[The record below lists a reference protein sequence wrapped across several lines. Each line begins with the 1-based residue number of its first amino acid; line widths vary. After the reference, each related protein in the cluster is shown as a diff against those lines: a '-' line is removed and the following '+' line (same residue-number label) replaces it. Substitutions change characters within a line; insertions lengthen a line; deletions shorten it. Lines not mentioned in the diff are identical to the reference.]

1 MKFKNLLASVMSGVL
16 VFGMLPFNAAFGNGE
31 KTNPIQQAF
40 EGLSLNAE
48 SINVSSASSNFRR
61 PISNESPV
69 WIVHIDSWNYPD
81 PEKII
86 DIVPE
91 DVLPYVVFNL
101 SLSIN
106 YSPTEHRWLMV
117 QDGIECARSWMK
129 VCADKGVWTMIQPA
143 SGGQCHF
150 PDYAADYDLDN
161 TIFGEFFRDYPNFLG
176 YNYCEQ
182 FWGFDTEDFPVTYQQ
197 RYDHFAALLKLC
209 NKYGG
214 YLDVSWCENQW
225 GSALNPVAMLKTNA
239 NWEEACRTYSQNFI
253 LEEKYTQ
260 PGYIADVESEVYGA
274 YISGYCG
281 NYGIRW
287 DDTGW
292 SDYPWNGGDLDPQ
305 THEQY
310 RLSTSLPIYF
320 ERMAMN
326 GMTVIDG
333 PELVWNDCIKGL
345 WDGTDDEGYKYR
357 RWDFYDQCKNT
368 NLDLMRKF
376 IDGTIRIPDRKEV
389 IDRTKVVVIQD
400 VDSGSND
407 DKYCSYKTLFE
418 GLYRAD
424 NDGNYKDNHNP
435 FKSTG
440 RYQTIPTVYGLADD
454 LAKSIPVQIK
464 QSTIASRWSSI
475 SDKQA
480 EFNKLYPDSYYA
492 NCYIANNQNSWV
504 TYYNSKLDEGDKGAQ
519 FDLKYNTCKSFDIK
533 HQLYGSAFINEYSDH
548 IDVYMNNYDED
559 AADTLRIE
567 SITITG
573 VKAKPSFIAKDRG
586 VNQTA
591 SIVDESWNDGTYTL
605 TVKHNGPI
613 DISIKCSGYETERST
628 SYPQSVRTSPEFPA
642 FYTGV
647 RQYEGE
653 NFDQKNIEE
662 NVTNGCRTDVTKFQ
676 GMGFVKFGTKDTA
689 AVKDTV
695 KTAKAGVF
703 KWMLRYSATSDVN
716 CVDLYVNGSKI
727 KTLSLPKGSGYDDW
741 KTISEN
747 INLNVGENK
756 IELKANSTLPCSLY
770 IDNFKVEGDF
780 GDAVSTVEP
789 LNGKFIKN
797 LIVNDK
803 ENSADWSINEKFEN
817 GALLFGDRDVT
828 AIDIPANLIGAEFVK
843 TACDSK
849 MFAEDLGTFTAGD
862 DTTIYIAVDNRVVP
876 IIPEWLKNWTK
887 TDDVL
892 TATGNLTFTIFKKNF
907 KSGEEVTLGTNGGTG
922 DNASYVVFAK
932 NMEIVLN
939 GKLIKNLQVFDS
951 ENAADWSIYNNTG
964 VGSALFGDRDITFTS
979 FPENLVGAETVKTAC
994 DSKLVTTDLGVFT
1007 AGADITLY
1015 VAMDSRV
1022 TNPVPNWLNDWNN
1035 TGVTML
1041 ISNDLTYILYKHNF
1055 KSGEKVIMGTNSGS
1069 GASANYIFMAVPQE
1083 KVIKGDINLD
1093 GVIDAF
1099 DMCLARKGIIDGF
1112 TNTLSQDAADVDE
1125 NGIVDINDHKQI
1137 QDYILV
1143 RIKSFKKA

>member
-1 MKFKNLLASVMSGVL
+1 MKFKKLLASVMSGVL
-16 VFGMLPFNAAFGNGE
+16 VFGMLPFNAALGNGE

-40 EGLSLNAE
+40 DGLSLNAE
-48 SINVSSASSNFRR
+48 SINVSAASSNFRR

-86 DIVPE
+86 DIVPK

-182 FWGFDTEDFPVTYQQ
+182 FWGFDTADFPVTYQQ

-239 NWEEACRTYSQNFI
+239 KWEEACRTYSQNFI

-281 NYGIRW
+281 NYGVRW

-376 IDGTIRIPDRKEV
+376 IDGTICIPDRKEV

-400 VDSGSND
+400 VNSGSND

-424 NDGNYKDNHNP
+424 KDGNHKDNHNP

-440 RYQTIPTVYGLADD
+440 RYQTIPTVYGLVDD

-504 TYYNSKLDEGDKGAQ
+504 TYYNSKLYEGDKGAQ
-519 FDLKYNTCKSFDIK
+519 FDLKYNTCKSLDIK

-559 AADTLRIE
+559 ASTTLKTE
-567 SITITG
+567 SITIAG
-573 VKAKPSFIAKDRG
+573 ASSKPTFTAEDRG

-591 SIVDESWNDGTYTL
+591 SVIAESWSNGTYTL
-605 TVKHNGPI
+605 TVKHNGPV
-613 DISIKCSGYETERST
+613 DISIKCSGNETGRLT
-628 SYPQSVRTSPEFPA
+628 SYPQAVQTEPSFPD
-642 FYTGV
+642 FYTGA

-653 NFDQKNIEE
+653 NFDMKNIEG
-662 NVTNGCRTDVTKFQ
+662 NVTNGCSDKNGPKKYQ
-676 GMGFVKFGTKDTA
+676 GMGFVKFGTKNSA

-695 KTAKAGVF
+695 NTTKAGTF
-703 KWMLRYSATSDVN
+703 KWTLRYSATSDIK
-716 CVDLYVNGSKI
+716 CVDLYVNGSKV

-747 INLNVGENK
+747 INLKVGENK
-756 IELKANSTLPCSLY
+756 IELKANATLPCSLY

-780 GDAVSTVEP
+780 GDAAITVQP

-797 LIVNDK
+797 LVVNDK
-803 ENSADWSINEKFEN
+803 ENAADWAINDKFEK
-817 GALLFGDRDVT
+817 GAVIFGDREITSINV
-828 AIDIPANLIGAEFVK
+828 PANLIGAEAVK

-849 MFAEDLGTFTAGD
+849 MFDEDLCTFTAGA
-862 DTTIYIAVDNRVVP
+862 DTSIYVAVDERVVP
-876 IIPEWLKNWTK
+876 VLPEWLSSWTK
-887 TDDVL
+887 TEDTL
-892 TATGNLTFTIFKKNF
+892 TATSNLTFVLYKKNF
-907 KSGEEVTLGTNGGTG
+907 KSGEKVTLGKNGGNGNNT
-922 DNASYVVFAK
+922 NYLIFAK
-932 NMEIVLN
+932 NIEVVLN

-951 ENAADWSIYNNTG
+951 ENAIDWSIQSDFSNNTK
-964 VGSALFGDRDITFTS
+964 LFGDRDLTYTS
-979 FPENLVGAETVKTAC
+979 IPSILEGAEYVRTAC
-994 DSKLVTTDLGVFT
+994 DSKLFTADLAEMT
-1007 AGADITLY
+1007 AGADMTLM
-1015 VAMDSRV
+1015 VAIDTRV
-1022 TNPVPNWLNDWNN
+1022 NPLPAWLNSWTDTN
-1035 TGVTML
+1035 TSIST
-1041 ISNDLTYILYKHNF
+1041 SNDLTMKVYSKSM
-1055 KSGEKVIMGTNSGS
+1055 KSGEKITLGTDGGLVESV
-1069 GASANYIFMAVPQE
+1069 NYVVFAKEGTVA
-1083 KVIKGDINLD
+1083 IKGDVNMD
-1093 GVIDAF
+1093 GKFNIADV
-1099 DMCLARKGIIDGF
+1099 MLVQKWLLAVPDTKLA
-1112 TNTLSQDAADVDE
+1112 NWKAADLREDDRLDVFDLCMMKRE
-1125 NGIVDINDHKQI
+1125 LLSN
-1137 QDYILV
+1137 L
-1143 RIKSFKKA
+1143 